1 MERKIIMDQM
11 AILWDLDGTIIDT
24 KSCHYQTWE
33 RAIKDSGYTMDTHAY
48 NENFGIKSDFVVAKL
63 LGFEPDEAL
72 KRRIIERKE
81 ALFRDMAPESVNLVA
96 GVETWLEDAN
106 RYQISQA
113 IASSAP
119 THNITMLLTNFSIT
133 KYFDVIVSGAEMA
146 AKPEPDVFLEAAVQ
160 LGAEPKNCLVIEDS
174 LAGVR
179 AAKNAG
185 MTCIAVATSHPAS
198 DYKLADMVIEDFTK
212 PLCVILKRIGFS
224 KFMLQK

>member
-1 MERKIIMDQM
+1 MDQM

-33 RAIKDSGYTMDTHAY
+33 NAIRDSGYSMDAHAY
-48 NENFGIKSDFVVAKL
+48 NENFGVKSDVVVGKL
-63 LGFEPDEAL
+63 LGFEPDKAL
-72 KRRIIERKE
+72 KKRLIERKE
-81 ALFRDMAPESVNLVA
+81 ALFRDLAPESVNLVT
-96 GVETWLEDAN
+96 GVETWLQDAK

-119 THNITMLLTNFSIT
+119 KHNITILLMNFSIT
-133 KYFDVIVSGAEMA
+133 KYFDAIVSGAEMA
-146 AKPEPDVFLEAAVQ
+146 AKPAPDVFFEAAAQ

-185 MTCIAVATSHPAS
+185 MGCIAVATSHSAS
-198 DYKLADMVIEDFTK
+198 DYELADIVIEDFTK
-212 PLCVILKRIGFS
+212 PLCVILKRIGLS
-224 KFMLQK
+224 KFIIRK